1 MRYRRCLAWIAA
13 ATSLAACR
21 KDVGGPRLDSVAGH
35 YLASSF
41 ATTQAGVTTDQL
53 ARGSLVDLTL
63 GADGGTTGR
72 LFVPA
77 SKPGVA
83 DFDASLAGTWTLT
96 GDSVTLAHVAN
107 TFLRDMPLAVAG
119 ARLQG
124 DKTFSGVRIVVVLQ
138 KQ

>member
-13 ATSLAACR
+13 VTSLAACG

-63 GADGGTTGR
+63 VAGGGTTR
-72 LFVPA
+72 RAFVPA
-77 SKPGVA
+77 PKTGVA
-83 DFDASLAGTWTLT
+83 HFDPG
-96 GDSVTLAHVAN
+96 
-107 TFLRDMPLAVAG
+107 PAG
-119 ARLQG
+119 AWAPTPGSVPPPPRA
-124 DKTFSGVRIVVVLQ
+124 KTVPRGMPPPPPRGGPAGR
-138 KQ
+138 K